1 MIFYNELKRIARIK
15 VTLILLRKAQAQA
28 EHSSLLTLHFAAG
41 NKNHRL
47 TRLNRLFMDNYMVI
61 RVMEEHLA
69 IVSTLYKDLFCTFA
83 PKIR

>member
-1 MIFYNELKRIARIK
+1 
-15 VTLILLRKAQAQA
+15 
-28 EHSSLLTLHFAAG
+28 
-41 NKNHRL
+41 
-47 TRLNRLFMDNYMVI
+47 MDNYMVI